1 MSALFKT
8 PSMPS
13 VQNSVAPTTITDDSK
28 KIDEERKRFALR
40 RGRAANI
47 LTNDYRAQ
55 SQAAKKLL
63 GE

>member
-47 LTNDYRAQ
+47 
-55 SQAAKKLL
+55 
-63 GE
+63 